1 MQHSVQFTSGTFVF
15 PGQAYGWQVITVS
28 DGDKEPQQR
37 SLARVEQ
44 RVLELRL
51 QSLWGECRACVRSFP
66 ACLPPFAACG
76 SGARKSSGPRL
87 PLQDVGAIR
96 KAIAEA
102 KACTAPRIGL
112 DGFPQRV
119 CPFCPSSNMCALLEY
134 ARTLTEDKPPSSRQ
148 GDWSRGA
155 AMFAYPR
162 KESLY
167 IDLKPIQPQVFV
179 MLTGDR
185 AQAPDPLQ
193 SLSSQHL
200 GHGFGFRC

>member
-1 MQHSVQFTSGTFVF
+1 MSAGLASDPSRHASLHLQHVDRAHVNLRVRDCHCRMSVPS
-15 PGQAYGWQVITVS
+15 AR
-28 DGDKEPQQR
+28 R
-37 SLARVEQ
+37 SQ
-44 RVLELRL
+44 KLRL
-51 QSLWGECRACVRSFP
+51 ALLLGLAWTVFLSGFA
-66 ACLPPFAACG
+66 PFARAVTCAHYW
-76 SGARKSSGPRL
+76 STRARSPR
-87 PLQDVGAIR
+87 
-96 KAIAEA
+96 
-102 KACTAPRIGL
+102 T
-112 DGFPQRV
+112 
-119 CPFCPSSNMCALLEY
+119 S
-134 ARTLTEDKPPSSRQ
+134 PPSSRQ